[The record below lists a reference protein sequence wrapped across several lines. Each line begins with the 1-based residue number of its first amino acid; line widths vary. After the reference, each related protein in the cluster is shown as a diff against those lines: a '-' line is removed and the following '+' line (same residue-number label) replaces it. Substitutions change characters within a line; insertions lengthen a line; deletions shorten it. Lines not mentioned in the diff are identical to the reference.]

1 MISLAVSTLAYCVA
15 AYFLKRRFDEVGI
28 PKTMARGFVIFAV
41 SMLVSYGVGVVVD
54 WMAS

>member
-1 MISLAVSTLAYCVA
+1 MASLAVSTVAYFVA

-28 PKTMARGFVIFAV
+28 PKTLSRGLVIFAV

-54 WMAS
+54 MMVS